1 MIRPTLVAVAAPA
14 VVATDT
20 ALMTATRTGG
30 PPPWVTAP
38 GYAALAVALVWWS
51 RRAPAGAF
59 AATVVVSVLPGAY
72 ALLLWSGYRAGHAPA
87 TRTGTAITAGAACGG
102 LAAQL
107 ALRPAGVGI
116 ATVVT
121 AYLVFVAMP
130 LLVGRHQAQ
139 HDRLVAVLSQRNRQL
154 VRRQELLAE
163 RERLAERLRIAR
175 DMHDSLGGRLSL
187 VSVQAAA
194 LEVADLPPAQR
205 DGVRRLAGTARG
217 AVDDLHELVGALRG
231 TEEAPPPEPGPA
243 AVERV
248 VAEFREAGVP
258 VVLSGGGEPLELTD
272 AGWRAAHRVV
282 QEGLTNAVKHAAGRP
297 VTVTLDWEGDAALLT
312 VVTRGPAGPDR
323 GPAPRAGHGLAGLGE
338 RVRHAGGLL
347 DHGPTGDGFRLLAM
361 LPARRPDTADGPGA
375 RTVAPGDLDGAGPV
389 PPLPPLPGDT
399 VRSVAQGIAVAVLVF
414 VVVPGSLML
423 GVR

>member
-1 MIRPTLVAVAAPA
+1 MIRPILAAVAAPA

-20 ALMTATRTGG
+20 LLLTAAHLGG
-30 PPPWVTAP
+30 PSRWVTVP
-38 GYAALAVALVWWS
+38 GYAALAVALVWWG
-51 RRAPAGAF
+51 RRAPAAAF
-59 AATVVVSVLPGAY
+59 AATVVVSVVPGAY
-72 ALLLWSGYRAGHAPA
+72 TLLLWSGYRAGHAPA
-87 TRTGTAITAGAACGG
+87 TRAGTAITVGAACGG

-107 ALRPAGVGI
+107 ALRAAGVGI

-121 AYLVFVAMP
+121 GYLVFVAMP

-139 HDRLVAVLSQRNRQL
+139 HDQLVAALSQRNRQL

-205 DGVRRLAGTARG
+205 DGVRRLAGSARG

-231 TEEAPPPEPGPA
+231 AEEASPEPGPA

-272 AGWRAAHRVV
+272 AGWRAAYRVV
-282 QEGLTNAVKHAAGRP
+282 QEGLTNAVKHAAGQP
-297 VTVTLDWEGDAALLT
+297 VTVAFDWEGDAALLT
-312 VVTRGPAGPDR
+312 VVSRGATGPDR
-323 GPAPRAGHGLAGLGE
+323 GTAPGAGHGLAGLRE

-361 LPARRPDTADGPGA
+361 LPARRPDAEDGRGV
-375 RTVAPGDLDGAGPV
+375 RSVAAGDVDLDGPV
-389 PPLPPLPGDT
+389 PPWSAVPDGT
-399 VRSVAQGIAVAVLVF
+399 VRSVVQGVAVAVLVF